1 MRQART
7 PSPISSPREESSA
20 HVLAWYYVEGRL
32 ACRRVAVNSGVELTT
47 GVEISIAAA

>member
-1 MRQART
+1 MGST
-7 PSPISSPREESSA
+7 DHGESA
-20 HVLAWYYVEGRL
+20 ELTDPEHGRL